1 MVKNIIIIGIGYA
14 GCKIVSELNVK
25 YKKLFIDTDKD
36 VIEKYNGLRIGE
48 KICGEFSASG
58 NINLAELSVRESKD
72 NLLSAIENYNEIIL
86 IAPLGG
92 GTSCGVTKKI
102 TELIL
107 DNNKSVKVFTSMPY
121 DFEGK
126 SIFQPQSKSN
136 VIMFVTKRLS
146 SLPYLPREKNGKWG
160 IVPFLA
166 EENKTVIPF
175 EYDYCDNFYEYE
187 LAKVKKNR
195 KYGFINPKN
204 EIVIP
209 IEYDRVGVFGF
220 KYGVCLVEKDG
231 CCGFID
237 KDNNFVI
244 PLMYGTSSNEFI
256 EGIACVEV
264 NREAETYY
272 KYISTNGDNA
282 F

>member
-121 DFEGK
+121 DFEGRIRLLKAVKTFEYLKQLCEVIVVDKFDFSEFDKRINIK
-126 SIFQPQSKSN
+126 SIYDNQ
-136 VIMFVTKRLS
+136 
-146 SLPYLPREKNGKWG
+146 
-160 IVPFLA
+160 
-166 EENKTVIPF
+166 NK
-175 EYDYCDNFYEYE
+175 
-187 LAKVKKNR
+187 L
-195 KYGFINPKN
+195 FIKA
-204 EIVIP
+204 
-209 IEYDRVGVFGF
+209 IEDLY
-220 KYGVCLVEKDG
+220 
-231 CCGFID
+231 
-237 KDNNFVI
+237 
-244 PLMYGTSSNEFI
+244 
-256 EGIACVEV
+256 
-264 NREAETYY
+264 
-272 KYISTNGDNA
+272 
-282 F
+282 